1 MICRASSIN
10 RIGNYSYSLRS
21 NRKVKKEELYKEDN
35 YNTYY
40 ASWLDSLFLQ
50 MNTRFSI
57 LGGININ
64 QFQIKQ
70 TQIKNRI
77 ITREEIKKSKQI
89 ENIDYNYDI
98 TGSKMGNKD
107 NNQSE
112 CVRTVKAVIKK
123 INKDEE
129 EEDFI
134 LDPLSKIN
142 KITTKTIIE
151 KKEGIDNNKKKQ
163 TIRFLPQTYQRTEI
177 IKSYGPSQKEKLI
190 QSQEKIIKKTDSS
203 YEDVTGQSQIIIN
216 KKIVESSTHNPKEKI
231 RYTEMI
237 KKKTNVEG
245 KDNKTYTYIDNKNN
259 RQTKYSVKSTNK
271 KYGQPISSEYI
282 RDLNQDNNY

>member
-1 MICRASSIN
+1 
-10 RIGNYSYSLRS
+10 
-21 NRKVKKEELYKEDN
+21 
-35 YNTYY
+35 
-40 ASWLDSLFLQ
+40 

-190 QSQEKIIKKTDSS
+190 QSQERIIKKTDSS

-216 KKIVESSTHNPKEKI
+216 KKIVESNTHNPKEKI